1 MDNNTYEILQEQIK
15 QLMVQVF
22 KLQERVYELE
32 SKDESTRQV

>member
-1 MDNNTYEILQEQIK
+1 MDNNTYEILQQQIK

-32 SKDESTRQV
+32 SKDGTAR

>member
-15 QLMVQVF
+15 QLMIQFF
-22 KLQERVYELE
+22 KLQERVHELE